1 MADHILHILGTAQP
15 ESTGMAYIVRALAQ
29 GLDPERYCIHALFLG
44 GAGPLVE
51 SLQQAGALAS
61 VLDWQR
67 GVRDPIGGWKFWRFL
82 RSQRFS
88 IVHIH
93 FGGGSVVALVRAATN
108 ARIVRHFHGRIL
120 EGKSL
125 TPVRLSAQRVDAV
138 VAVSQAVAECV
149 ADGNARVIYAGLS
162 VPPTGPPRRQSGSQI
177 VIGTAGRLVKLKG
190 IDYLLSAAAALQHE
204 FPALRVEIAGAGP
217 EREKLEAAVAQA
229 GLEERV
235 KFLGWIED
243 IRTVLPRWD
252 VFVMPS
258 LEEGFPIAALD
269 AMAAGL
275 PVIATPVGGVPEL
288 IEDGATGW
296 LVPPRDIESLTSRLR
311 ILLSDPELRARM
323 GAAGYARM
331 RDHFSCAQM
340 TARFAQLYDELLN
353 TKRR

>member
-149 ADGNARVIYAGLS
+149 ADGNA
-162 VPPTGPPRRQSGSQI
+162 
-177 VIGTAGRLVKLKG
+177 
-190 IDYLLSAAAALQHE
+190 
-204 FPALRVEIAGAGP
+204 
-217 EREKLEAAVAQA
+217 AV
-229 GLEERV
+229 
-235 KFLGWIED
+235 
-243 IRTVLPRWD
+243 
-252 VFVMPS
+252 
-258 LEEGFPIAALD
+258 
-269 AMAAGL
+269 
-275 PVIATPVGGVPEL
+275 
-288 IEDGATGW
+288 
-296 LVPPRDIESLTSRLR
+296 
-311 ILLSDPELRARM
+311 
-323 GAAGYARM
+323 
-331 RDHFSCAQM
+331 
-340 TARFAQLYDELLN
+340 
-353 TKRR
+353 